1 MDLVLWKMPEA
12 TRVSR
17 NQGNTGLG
25 VLGAAWSYGRCLE
38 LLEYA
43 GAELRQ
49 GSRFPGTCRE
59 LFCGSYVGPWAVLGT
74 TGVGRNKVE
83 TGPGFPGALP

>member
-49 GSRFPGTCRE
+49 GSRFP
-59 LFCGSYVGPWAVLGT
+59 
-74 TGVGRNKVE
+74 E
-83 TGPGFPGALP
+83 T